1 LTPQFGAITSQST
14 GFTFQISN
22 YAPTFTWAVSTNVG
36 SAVISNTGL
45 VTITGLA
52 TGGGATVVVST
63 SRTGY
68 FTVFSQIT
76 GSSEIGA
83 ALTPRFAL
91 STSTTDGFT
100 VQILNYDSAYTW
112 SGTST
117 SGYGISISGTGLVT
131 VTGVPTGV
139 MASIN
144 ILTQRSGFASA
155 VANVAATAITPDN
168 EVIVG
173 QDIQLIVPVSASN
186 SPTSVEV
193 IIDIP
198 VDAAPT
204 TTSFSGAAVATD
216 AVDSGLRTVR
226 LDGSL
231 GGNAV
236 TTVSTPI
243 VLTIPASAGIGIP
256 VYSPDGLVWLE
267 LSLLA
272 QPELPV
278 GQEMGYYRYEDGTVL
293 IFTRKI
299 GN

>member
-1 LTPQFGAITSQST
+1 
-14 GFTFQISN
+14 
-22 YAPTFTWAVSTNVG
+22 
-36 SAVISNTGL
+36 
-45 VTITGLA
+45 
-52 TGGGATVVVST
+52 
-63 SRTGY
+63 
-68 FTVFSQIT
+68 
-76 GSSEIGA
+76 
-83 ALTPRFAL
+83 
-91 STSTTDGFT
+91 
-100 VQILNYDSAYTW
+100 
-112 SGTST
+112 
-117 SGYGISISGTGLVT
+117 
-131 VTGVPTGV
+131 
-139 MASIN
+139 M
-144 ILTQRSGFASA
+144 
-155 VANVAATAITPDN
+155 
-168 EVIVG
+168 
-173 QDIQLIVPVSASN
+173 SASN

-193 IIDIP
+193 VIDIP

-204 TTSFSGAAVATD
+204 STSFSGAAVATD

-299 GN
+299 GS